1 MSEEIEQYYILVEN
15 WSLDPNQWS
24 MVMDGTAVILTLLG
38 FIIAFVLYRMQR
50 NDNSEDA
57 RRFFQ
62 ASLPELKASIV
73 HAISDLEAFTKSLE
87 LDNVVDPV
95 LSVSLNDNFLQKVN
109 LVALNRYYVS
119 QEREKLPYYIQLLVD
134 SNFFGD
140 YRNYITDQVKYFR
153 TAYLEKQQSSQ
164 PLEQMKKKIK
174 NIVKNDISRFR
185 SIVKNLEALM
195 D

>member
-1 MSEEIEQYYILVEN
+1 
-15 WSLDPNQWS
+15 
-24 MVMDGTAVILTLLG
+24 MVMDGTAVLLTLFG
-38 FIIAFVLYRMQR
+38 FIIALLLYRMQR
-50 NDNSEDA
+50 NDKSEDA

-62 ASLPELKASIV
+62 ASLPELKASIL

-119 QEREKLPYYIQLLVD
+119 QEKEKLPHYIQLLVD

-140 YRNYITDQVKYFR
+140 YRDYITNQVKYFR

-164 PLEQMKKKIK
+164 PLEQMKVKIK
-174 NIVKNDISRFR
+174 
-185 SIVKNLEALM
+185 SIVKKDITRFRDIVQNLEALM